1 MTKQNDYDKLF
12 TVQNDWSDYM
22 TLQEIA
28 EMMLKEVDR
37 YAVSK
42 EIGVPKMVQART
54 HKKWRVNKK
63 WLKRYGVKLVYEKK
77 MAKVADITLDNVI
90 EFCQEKRLPLPVEFL
105 TIQNDYKGDNK

>member
-1 MTKQNDYDKLF
+1 
-12 TVQNDWSDYM
+12 M

-42 EIGVPKMVQART
+42 EVDVPRMVQART
-54 HKKWRVNKK
+54 HKKHRVNKK
-63 WLKRYGVKLVYEKK
+63 WAKRYGMKVVYEKK

-90 EFCQEKRLPLPVEFL
+90 EFCQEKGLPLPVEFL
-105 TIQNDYKGDNK
+105 TVQNDCEGVNTDVK